1 MEAAFLPAQ
10 QHFSLHALAAHRQ
23 DGNAASDSPATTHAS
38 AHVTPL
44 QRLRTPVWLY
54 DIDQGRVLW
63 ANEAALG
70 LWCSDSLEELRQRDM
85 AQEMSPTIA
94 QRLRQLQ
101 QDFRLHDR
109 SSTELWTLYPRG
121 MPRTVD
127 IVCTGWVLD
136 DGRMGMLCEA
146 IGESMTDAVTLRSA
160 EAMVHTPVM
169 VTLYSVRGRAL
180 YRNPAAR
187 STVDHPD
194 AGARS
199 RVLDRREL
207 RQIVEQLHRSGQAR
221 ATTQVSTSLGPRW
234 HDISVRL
241 CRDPVEGRQVFLVSE
256 IDITELKQAEAR
268 AHWLA
273 MRDTLTG
280 LPNRSFVSRDF
291 QQRLDGLHASGGEA
305 ALIFIDL
312 DRFKAVN
319 DSLGHDIGDRLLV
332 EIAQRLYATL
342 DTDDLVARL
351 GGDEFLVLVSNRDG
365 DIERR
370 TRQLVRRLQAELGR
384 TVMIGRLQMQVTPSM
399 GICRFPR
406 DGHDIDALLRN
417 ADLALYRAKEAGG
430 NGVGWFAPEMVRLA
444 RERIQLEQDLRV
456 AVERHQ
462 FEVHYQPRVQVG
474 SGRLVGAEALVRWRH
489 PRRGLVAPDVF
500 IGLSEETGLIRS
512 IGAMVLEKAARQ
524 QVLWQSL
531 GRRLRISVNLSP
543 RQFGDPGLVDTIARI
558 VRDTGCDPQ
567 QIELEITESVML
579 GQDESTNRAL
589 HQLADMGFRLAI
601 DDFGTGYSNLAY
613 LQRCPISTLKIDRSF
628 IAGDDGVS
636 PLARLVITMCRML
649 GIETVAEGV
658 ETEAQLD
665 WLRTQDCDEYQGHLC
680 SPALPADQFERQM
693 LTMAGPA

>member
-1 MEAAFLPAQ
+1 
-10 QHFSLHALAAHRQ
+10 
-23 DGNAASDSPATTHAS
+23 
-38 AHVTPL
+38 
-44 QRLRTPVWLY
+44 
-54 DIDQGRVLW
+54 
-63 ANEAALG
+63 
-70 LWCSDSLEELRQRDM
+70 
-85 AQEMSPTIA
+85 
-94 QRLRQLQ
+94 
-101 QDFRLHDR
+101 
-109 SSTELWTLYPRG
+109 
-121 MPRTVD
+121 
-127 IVCTGWVLD
+127 
-136 DGRMGMLCEA
+136 
-146 IGESMTDAVTLRSA
+146 MTDAVTLRSA

-342 DTDDLVARL
+342 ETDDLVARL

-430 NGVGWFAPEMVRLA
+430 NGVGWFTPELVRLA

-628 IAGDDGVS
+628 IAGERRGQSAGAAGDHDVPDAGHRDGGRGRRDRGAARLAAHPGLRRVPGPPVQPGAAGRPVRAKDADDGRS
-636 PLARLVITMCRML
+636 GLSRA
-649 GIETVAEGV
+649 G
-658 ETEAQLD
+658 
-665 WLRTQDCDEYQGHLC
+665 
-680 SPALPADQFERQM
+680 PADQPISRP
-693 LTMAGPA
+693 APRRSPRRSARRCRSSGPPRTSGPSAPGRRRAARAARRPAPRSGRCS

>member
-1 MEAAFLPAQ
+1 MDAAFFPVHQDLML
-10 QHFSLHALAAHRQ
+10 SALAPSRHAGATRG
-23 DGNAASDSPATTHAS
+23 DGEASTTADMETS
-38 AHVTPL
+38 PL

-54 DIDQGRVLW
+54 DIDHGRILW
-63 ANEAALG
+63 ANPAALG
-70 LWCSDSLEELRQRDM
+70 LWCSDTLEELCQRDM
-85 AQEMSPTIA
+85 AREMSPTIS

-121 MPRTVD
+121 TPRTVD
-127 IVCTGWVLD
+127 IVCTGWRLP

-146 IGESMTDAVTLRSA
+146 VGESMTDAVTLRSA
-160 EAMVHTPVM
+160 EAMVHTPAM

-187 STVDHPD
+187 ATVDHPE

-207 RQIVEQLHRSGQAR
+207 RQLIEQLRRNGQAR
-221 ATTQVSTSLGPRW
+221 STVQVSTSLGPRW

-342 DTDDLVARL
+342 ETDDLVARL
-351 GGDEFLVLVSNRDG
+351 GGDEFLVLVSDRDG

-384 TVMIGRLQMQVTPSM
+384 TVVIGRLQMQVTPSM

-406 DGHDIDALLRN
+406 DGHDIEALMRN
-417 ADLALYRAKEAGG
+417 ADLALYRAKAQG
-430 NGVGWFAPEMVRLA
+430 NGVGWFTPELVRQA
-444 RERIQLEQDLRV
+444 RDRVQLEQDLRI

-462 FEVHYQPRVQVG
+462 FEVHYQPRLHVG
-474 SGRLVGAEALVRWRH
+474 SGRLLGAEALVRWRH
-489 PRRGLVAPDVF
+489 PRRGLVQPDVF
-500 IGLSEETGLIRS
+500 IGLSEENGLIRA

-524 QVLWQSL
+524 QVLWQAQ
-531 GRRLRISVNLSP
+531 GRTLRISVNLSP
-543 RQFGDPGLVDTIARI
+543 RQFSDPALVDTIARI

-579 GQDESTNRAL
+579 GQDDSTTLAIR
-589 HQLADMGFRLAI
+589 QLAAMGFRLAI

-628 IAGDDGVS
+628 IAGERGVS
-636 PLARLVITMCRML
+636 PLALLVLTMCRML

-665 WLRTQDCDEYQGHLC
+665 WLRAQDCDEYQGHLC
-680 SPALPADQFERQM
+680 SPALPADQFERRM
-693 LTMAGPA
+693 LELAGPAG

>member
-1 MEAAFLPAQ
+1 MESA
-10 QHFSLHALAAHRQ
+10 SLSLRHGFGMAVIDPIRQ
-23 DGNAASDSPATTHAS
+23 SANAASDTEDGLCADTGLS
-38 AHVTPL
+38 PL
-44 QRLRTPVWLY
+44 QRLRTPVWIY
-54 DIDQGRVLW
+54 DIDHGRIVW
-63 ANEAALG
+63 ANPAALG
-70 LWCSDSLEELRQRDM
+70 LWCSDDLEELRRRDM
-85 AQEMSPTIA
+85 AREMSPAIA
-94 QRLRQLQ
+94 QRLLQLQ
-101 QDFRLHDR
+101 HDFHLHDR
-109 SSTELWTLYPRG
+109 SCTELWTLYPRG

-127 IVCTGWVLD
+127 IVCSGWPLE

-146 IGESMTDAVTLRSA
+146 VGETMTDAVTLRSA

-187 STVDHPD
+187 ATVDHPD

-199 RVLDRREL
+199 RMIDRREL
-207 RQIVEQLHRSGQAR
+207 RQLVERLHRSGQAR
-221 ATTQVSTSLGPRW
+221 ATAQVNTSLGPRW

-342 DTDDLVARL
+342 ETDDLVARL
-351 GGDEFLVLVSNRDG
+351 GGDEFLVLVANRDG

-406 DGHDIDALLRN
+406 DGHDIEALLRN
-417 ADLALYRAKEAGG
+417 ADLALYRAKQGG
-430 NGVGWFAPEMVRLA
+430 RNGVGWFTPELVRIA
-444 RERIQLEQDLRV
+444 RDRVQLEQDLRI

-462 FEVHYQPRVQVG
+462 FEVFYQPRLHVG
-474 SGRLVGAEALVRWRH
+474 SGRLLGAEALVRWRH
-489 PRRGLVAPDVF
+489 PRRGLVPPDVF
-500 IGLSEETGLIRS
+500 IGLSEDTGLIRA
-512 IGAMVLEKAARQ
+512 IGAMVLEQAARQ
-524 QVLWQSL
+524 QVLWQSQ
-531 GRRLRISVNLSP
+531 GHRLRISVNLSP
-543 RQFGDPGLVDTIARI
+543 RQFGDPALLDTIERI

-567 QIELEITESVML
+567 QLELEITESVML
-579 GQDESTNRAL
+579 GQDESTAQAIQKLAL
-589 HQLADMGFRLAI
+589 MGFRLAI

-628 IAGDDGVS
+628 IAGEHGVS

-665 WLRTQDCDEYQGHLC
+665 WLRAQDCDEYQGHLC
-680 SPALPADQFERQM
+680 SPALPADQFERRM
-693 LTMAGPA
+693 LEPVRPA